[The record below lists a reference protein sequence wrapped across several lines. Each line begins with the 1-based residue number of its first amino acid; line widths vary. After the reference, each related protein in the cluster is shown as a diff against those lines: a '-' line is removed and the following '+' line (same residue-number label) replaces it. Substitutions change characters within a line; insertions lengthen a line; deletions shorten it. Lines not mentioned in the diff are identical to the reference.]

1 MVFTRKSS
9 KNIEATMILYTEEQ
23 LQVAYIKYVRELY
36 TLKETG
42 LDLGI
47 PTLEEFRKIYEDQM
61 ELEYGN
67 DFLH

>member
-1 MVFTRKSS
+1 MVQTTKSS
-9 KNIEATMILYTEEQ
+9 RNTKAVMILYTEEQ
-23 LQVAYIKYVRELY
+23 LQIAYVKYIRELY

-47 PTLEEFRKIYEDQM
+47 PSLEEFRPMFEEQM
-61 ELEYGN
+61 EFEYGN

>member
-1 MVFTRKSS
+1 
-9 KNIEATMILYTEEQ
+9 MILYTEEQ
-23 LQVAYIKYVRELY
+23 LQIAYVKYVRELY

-47 PTLEEFRKIYEDQM
+47 PSLEEFRPMFEEQM
-61 ELEYGN
+61 EFEYGN

>member
-1 MVFTRKSS
+1 
-9 KNIEATMILYTEEQ
+9 MILYTEEQ

-36 TLKETG
+36 TLREAG

-47 PTLEEFRKIYEDQM
+47 PSLEEFRKIYEDQM

>member
-1 MVFTRKSS
+1 MVQTTTSS
-9 KNIEATMILYTEEQ
+9 RYTKEAMILYTEEQ
-23 LQVAYIKYVRELY
+23 LQIAYVKYVRELY

-47 PTLEEFRKIYEDQM
+47 PSLEEFRPMFEEQM
-61 ELEYGN
+61 EFEYGN

>member
-1 MVFTRKSS
+1 MVQTTKSS
-9 KNIEATMILYTEEQ
+9 RNTEAVMILYTEEQ
-23 LQVAYIKYVRELY
+23 LQIAYVKYIRELY

-47 PTLEEFRKIYEDQM
+47 PSLEEFRPMFEEQM
-61 ELEYGN
+61 EFEYGN